1 MQDAICE
8 GLGPVGERTLLG
20 ERIRQRRDR
29 QARPGLHVDAA
40 TVASDRFIH
49 LLAAAG
55 GGQGRSGATS
65 FAMLDVL
72 GGAASVRLGDSQ
84 QERRIDP
91 EERPLPPL
99 GLDGAHTAPETG
111 LKVADAWAA
120 PVGHWLQLLWV
131 NLLGLGPHLWAELVG
146 SGPRALLRLSGA
158 LLSAR
163 SADPF
168 RLAGALSRRDA
179 GARIHPSAVVEGCH
193 IGANARIGAGSVVR
207 GCVIGAGA
215 VVEEM
220 VLLEGCVLGAGA
232 RMQRKSAAKYSLIE
246 EGAAMAGLAQLGVIG
261 AGAVVKHGAILMDL
275 ALGQPVR
282 VRAGG
287 RLVEAPLG
295 LAGVCVGPGA
305 IIGEGIVIA
314 PGRVIPP
321 GLTLIPSA
329 DRVLTRLDLPEGCT
343 TARVQNGRLEPI
355 R

>member
-8 GLGPVGERTLLG
+8 GLGPVADRTLLG
-20 ERIRQRRDR
+20 ERIGQRRDR
-29 QARPGLHVDAA
+29 QARPGLYVDAF

-49 LLAAAG
+49 QLAAAG
-55 GGQGRSGATS
+55 GGQGHSGATS
-65 FAMLDVL
+65 FAMLDIL
-72 GGAASVRLGDSQ
+72 GGTAGIRLGDSQ

-99 GLDGAHTAPETG
+99 GLDGTQTT

-131 NLLGLGPHLWAELVG
+131 NLLGLGPHLWADLVG
-146 SGPRALLRLSGA
+146 TGPQALLRLLGA
-158 LLSAR
+158 LIRAR
-163 SADPF
+163 STDPF
-168 RLAGALSRRDA
+168 RLARALSRRDT
-179 GARIHPSAVVEGCH
+179 GAHIHPSAVVEGCH
-193 IGANARIGAGSVVR
+193 IGAKSRIGAGSIVR

-246 EGAAMAGLAQLGVIG
+246 EGVAMAGMAQLGVIG